1 MKNLSCIFCILLFAA
16 GLLHADSINVR
27 KGSGAMT
34 LPGRV
39 AGYNDAELEI
49 AFKAGAREQQYHITQ
64 IAAIRYDAIPSFSL
78 AEKLRSK
85 KKPDYK
91 AVVAAYDKA
100 LKSVTKRWEK
110 LLIEH
115 RKYMVLD
122 DAGKLDKAVDYWL
135 KMLDKSGGSEKVI
148 ALIPQKLKASS
159 PGVRRVALRKLSGD
173 VKKLEKNSKKNAK
186 ALYSVYQL
194 QVAILQTIGEDDA
207 IAAIQKKIK
216 RIAGGQPVAN
226 GANGNVGNGN
236 QNNNGGGAKPKTRLP
251 IKIEGLRQVT
261 EKSPATVIENFTLMV
276 PAWKKLQ
283 LYDKALLQL
292 ARAHENLYKKTGG
305 QDAAHLRR
313 AGLVY
318 MLTFFEPDC
327 RGTDASIE
335 ALYRAAEINDKLGH
349 AAAAKAALKLATEY
363 EWTESEWAAKAKAR
377 LKEMK

>member
-1 MKNLSCIFCILLFAA
+1 MKNISGILCILLCAA

-34 LPGRV
+34 LPGKV

-49 AFKAGAREQQYHITQ
+49 VFKAGARERQYHITQ
-64 IAAIRYDAIPSFSL
+64 IAAVQYDAIPSFSM
-78 AEKLRSK
+78 AEKLRNK
-85 KKPDYK
+85 KKPEYP

-100 LKSVTKRWEK
+100 LKNVTKRWEK

-115 RKYMVLD
+115 RRYMVLD

-135 KMLDKSGGSEKVI
+135 NMLDRSGGSEKVI
-148 ALIPQKLKASS
+148 ALMPQKLKASS

-173 VKKLEKNSKKNAK
+173 AKKLERNPTKNAK
-186 ALYSVYQL
+186 PLLSVYRL
-194 QVAILQTIGEDDA
+194 QIAILETIGEKDA
-207 IAAIQKKIK
+207 IAAIKKK
-216 RIAGGQPVAN
+216 MERVAGVKPVAN
-226 GANGNVGNGN
+226 GGNGGNGN
-236 QNNNGGGAKPKTRLP
+236 QNNNGGGGAQPKTRLP
-251 IKIEGLRQVT
+251 IKIEGLRQVA
-261 EKSPATVIENFTLMV
+261 EKSPATVIDNFTLMV

-283 LYDKALLQL
+283 LYAKALLQL

-305 QDAAHLRR
+305 KDAAHLHR

-335 ALYRAAEINDKLGH
+335 ALYRAAEINSKLGH
-349 AAAAKAALKLATEY
+349 AAAARAALKLATEY
-363 EWTESEWAAKAKAR
+363 EWTKSEWAKKAKAR